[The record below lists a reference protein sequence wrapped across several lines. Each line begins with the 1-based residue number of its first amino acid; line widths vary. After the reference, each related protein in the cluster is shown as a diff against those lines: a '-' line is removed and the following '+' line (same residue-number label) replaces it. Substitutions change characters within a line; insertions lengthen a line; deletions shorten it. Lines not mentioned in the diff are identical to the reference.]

1 MSLVFQVKVNF
12 AWDWKLYGYTL
23 LWKILSLLNNL
34 HSIWVVESRSRG
46 SIAFVHFF
54 ACLKAAQSMCLE
66 LRSWRVQ
73 ANFETS
79 NKGWRLSIYKSIEY
93 RFQQTILYLG
103 FIQFYTHR
111 NKLFLKLSSC
121 RGASIHSVWS
131 IHDKQL
137 HGERGHPLTK
147 YRQHIKKQ
155 RRYFADKGLY
165 SQRYGFSVVMY
176 GCEKWTIKTSVH
188 RRIDDFELWCWR
200 RLSRVPSTARR
211 SNQSILKEI
220 NPEYSLEGLK
230 MNLQYFGHLMWR
242 ADSLEKTLML
252 GKIEGGRRRER
263 QRVRWLDGITNSTDM
278 SLSKLWEMV
287 RDREAWL
294 LQSMAQ

>member
-1 MSLVFQVKVNF
+1 
-12 AWDWKLYGYTL
+12 
-23 LWKILSLLNNL
+23 
-34 HSIWVVESRSRG
+34 
-46 SIAFVHFF
+46 
-54 ACLKAAQSMCLE
+54 MCLE

-155 RRYFADKGLY
+155 RCYFADKGLY

-220 NPEYSLEGLK
+220 NPEYSLEELK

-252 GKIEGGRRRER
+252 GKIDSIRDFSNEWALCL
-263 QRVRWLDGITNSTDM
+263 RWTQYW
-278 SLSKLWEMV
+278 SLSFSISPSSEYSGLISFRIDWFWSPCSP
-287 RDREAWL
+287 RDSQEPPAL
-294 LQSMAQ
+294 LFKSISSLALNLLYGPILTSLRDYWKNHSFDYMDLCWQSDVSAFKYSV